1 LRTCCAPAVT
11 NSSAPAVTNLYQLL
25 DWKYEGGV
33 ASDCRGRMLSQLS
46 FMLVWLCFVLA
57 VLHVGL
63 VVLYVVLVDVIEEWG
78 TQKEIQA
85 DVTCNR

>member
-1 LRTCCAPAVT
+1 
-11 NSSAPAVTNLYQLL
+11 
-25 DWKYEGGV
+25 
-33 ASDCRGRMLSQLS
+33 
-46 FMLVWLCFVLA
+46 LCFVLA